1 MKKFIFSGTTKANYT
16 LLAETGSAFLFLWS
30 EKNRAAETLQFSAAI
45 TCQLWQVGVKET
57 DRLSVRFEGMC
68 CALREAL
75 IISPNEMRCKAD
87 GAQETIHTN
96 RIGEFLS
103 TTQRRT
109 SLVQAINQHFLS
121 FFEFCR
127 TECGMFPE
135 KRLQTL
141 KYDYFSTIS

>member
-1 MKKFIFSGTTKANYT
+1 MRCWPRPA
-16 LLAETGSAFLFLWS
+16 ALFYFYGAR
-30 EKNRAAETLQFSAAI
+30 KIAAAEPLQFSAAI

-68 CALREAL
+68 CAL
-75 IISPNEMRCKAD
+75 
-87 GAQETIHTN
+87 
-96 RIGEFLS
+96 
-103 TTQRRT
+103 
-109 SLVQAINQHFLS
+109 S

-127 TECGMFPE
+127 TEYGMFPE